1 MVRSLAYSK
10 IVWAM
15 TIALIVFLMVQSHT
29 ISYML
34 GVSPLLVL
42 PIAAV
47 LFAICTPFTLIIF
60 GISSKIATYVLR
72 KISSSKT
79 IANLLT
85 VLFYVLI
92 MVVIIICLLFIAI
105 VTGLSEI
112 VDLTF
117 FFIILTFS
125 VSIPLALKLFNWLDK
140 HWLNKNNE
148 QLTHLFGMGC
158 ISLSISTI
166 LAYLLD
172 RNITV
177 TIPLSNYHFDTTIP
191 PLFVVAASGF
201 AVFMGFYKLFGLITV
216 QQINQT
222 LGKIHFWVTFVGTY
236 CALLAL
242 YYFDTLKNI
251 GVPRR
256 YYSSETVAP
265 KTFASDVFEYLVS
278 FQNHVGMFIKVW
290 LIIIAIAQV
299 LFLVN
304 LMYPVLRRLSTSE
317 Q

>member
-10 IVWAM
+10 TVWAM
-15 TIALIVFLMVQSHT
+15 TIALIVFFMVQCDT
-29 ISYML
+29 TFSYML
-34 GVSPLLVL
+34 GIPLSSL

-60 GISSKIATYVLR
+60 GISSKIAAYVLQ

-92 MVVIIICLLFIAI
+92 MVVIIICLLSLAI
-105 VTGLSEI
+105 DTRLSEI
-112 VDLTF
+112 VDIVF

-140 HWLNKNNE
+140 RWLNKNNE

-166 LAYLLD
+166 LAYLLE

-177 TIPLSNYHFDTTIP
+177 TIPLSNYHFDTTTS
-191 PLFVVAASGF
+191 LFFVVAASGF
-201 AVFMGFYKLFGLITV
+201 AVFIGFYKLFGLITV

-242 YYFDTLKNI
+242 YYFDILKHL
-251 GVPRR
+251 GVPWR
-256 YYSSETVAP
+256 YS
-265 KTFASDVFEYLVS
+265 FVFETLVFEGGFENLVL
-278 FQNHVGMFIKVW
+278 FQNHVSMFIKVS

-304 LMYPVLRRLSTSE
+304 IMYPVLRRLSTSE